1 MVHVLKAVEGL
12 REFQTYW
19 LNASE
24 EDKQMFFAVLSK
36 DQAQLE
42 LGMLV
47 ETLKQKKEEEDE
59 YFPYE

>member
-36 DQAQLE
+36 DQAQLG
-42 LGMLV
+42 LLV